1 MGRLLALA
9 AALALL
15 AGCGGDDGDQS
26 TASTP
31 APTGTATPAATAT
44 ATEAAPTAPVAQGE
58 GSADRGRF
66 IFTITELK
74 RSGPTVVLNA
84 TVTLAGGSENDSIQ
98 ISDTFSDGIFQDL
111 EDTGA
116 SEEGDVFDGVALI
129 DPNGRKKYLV
139 ARESTGRC
147 VCSNNLSAAF
157 VGEDAP
163 VNLQATLA
171 APPDTVTNVNVVVP
185 NVRTFTGVPSLAS
198 LALVLAATPESSTS
212 SCRSSTSTTRRRRST
227 TASAPPSRAS
237 R

>member
-9 AALALL
+9 GALVLF
-15 AGCGGDDGDQS
+15 AGCGGGDDQNA
-26 TASTP
+26 ASTP
-31 APTGTATPAATAT
+31 APTDTPTPAATAT
-44 ATEAAPTAPVAQGE
+44 PTETAPTAPVAQGE

-98 ISDTFSDGIFQDL
+98 VSDTFSDGIFQDL

-129 DPNGRKKYLV
+129 DPEGRKKYLV
-139 ARESTGRC
+139 ARETTGRC

-157 VGEDAP
+157 VGQDAP
-163 VNLQATLA
+163 VNLEATLA
-171 APPDTVTNVNVVVP
+171 APPDTVTKVNVFVP
-185 NVRTFTGVPSLAS
+185 GVKTFTDVPL
-198 LALVLAATPESSTS
+198 T
-212 SCRSSTSTTRRRRST
+212 
-227 TASAPPSRAS
+227 
-237 R
+237 

>member
-1 MGRLLALA
+1 MGRRLALA
-9 AALALL
+9 AGLALL
-15 AGCGGDDGDQS
+15 AGCGGGDDQT

-31 APTGTATPAATAT
+31 APTDTAAPAATPAETAT
-44 ATEAAPTAPVAQGE
+44 AEPTVEGAPVAEAQ

-66 IFTITELK
+66 VFRITELK

-84 TVTLAGGSENDSIQ
+84 TVSLAGGSENDSIQ
-98 ISDTFSDGIFQDL
+98 ISDTFADGIFQDL
-111 EDTGA
+111 ENESGDEG
-116 SEEGDVFDGVALI
+116 GDVFDGVALI

-171 APPDTVTNVNVVVP
+171 APPDTVTTVDVVVP
-185 NVRTFTGVPSLAS
+185 NVKTFTGVPIAG
-198 LALVLAATPESSTS
+198 
-212 SCRSSTSTTRRRRST
+212 
-227 TASAPPSRAS
+227 
-237 R
+237 